1 MRTTGENVMSK
12 TFKTLL
18 DQQRHQQTQVQ
29 DLQNFL
35 LMQQQ
40 TQTQANLFLND
51 HLIEV
56 ISH

>member
-1 MRTTGENVMSK
+1 MTTTGENVMSK

-56 ISH
+56 ISP